1 MSNRHRWI
9 PWLRSHESP
18 ADTGALEAVKDAQ
31 QGLSQAKAEQA
42 RAQQLARDLR
52 AIRQKNHFSEAIAAA
67 YRGEH
72 P

>member
-1 MSNRHRWI
+1 MSNRRWL
-9 PWLRSHESP
+9 PWLRRHEPP
-18 ADTGALEAVKDAQ
+18 ADTGAIEAVKDAQ
-31 QGLSQAKAEQA
+31 QGLSKAKAEQA

-52 AIRQKNHFSEAIAAA
+52 AIRHKNHFAEAIAAA

>member
-1 MSNRHRWI
+1 MSNRRWF
-9 PWLRSHESP
+9 PWLRSHEPP
-18 ADTGALEAVKDAQ
+18 ADTGAIEAVKDAQ
-31 QGLSQAKAEQA
+31 QGLSRARAEQA

-52 AIRQKNHFSEAIAAA
+52 AIRRKNHFAESIAAA